1 MKTFKL
7 MVISLLSLSAIN
19 LSANEKPQELSSTVN
34 SFMIESYNYVL
45 NINLLI
51 ELCAMDRYL
60 DVNVDSKEFNENLQ
74 NNIKRFAG
82 FAKLESYDEEQIAS
96 DVKVKFQ
103 SFLQGVR
110 YGGFIADNFLKTQY
124 PQGLCTDE
132 IRKDLQ
138 DKIAELTKNNEFQLS
153 EEY

>member
-1 MKTFKL
+1 M
-7 MVISLLSLSAIN
+7 
-19 LSANEKPQELSSTVN
+19 E
-34 SFMIESYNYVL
+34 
-45 NINLLI
+45 
-51 ELCAMDRYL
+51 RYL

-82 FAKLESYDEEQIAS
+82 FAKLESYDEAQIAS